1 MTTDP
6 LQAQLPETSFYGW
19 KNVWLLMYVYIAGGV
34 VAYTFTVIFPVMLEA
49 LNWSRGDASLA
60 ISISR
65 MLTGF
70 VLTPSVALILNK
82 IGARNT
88 IVIGTAVFLAGLLLL
103 ISVTTK
109 LWHWYVIYG
118 VVIPTGAAL
127 CGMLPVQYTIMT
139 WFNIKRATVI
149 GIVTFGAPFAGSLAQ
164 PLYTWVM
171 QMTGKWQTGWLI
183 SAGICFFALITSFWI
198 RNKPSDLGQYPDGI
212 APRETDAAGVNKVPV
227 ARTHRAREAWTIRE
241 IFVTR
246 TIWIYIAV
254 SMLQGLP
261 FGLINFHGVLHLT
274 DMGYT
279 SMQAANVLMAI
290 TFSSATARFPMGWLG
305 DRIEPRWIITGA
317 LFSLLVG
324 FTGFWKS
331 PSFGALMVL
340 GPILG
345 FSIGTMII
353 MMTAIIPNYYGP
365 EAYTSIRGII
375 SPPLTLLSASFPAI
389 AGYVADKTG
398 TYNSIFLI
406 LIVGLIISLFLS
418 PLLSPPEK
426 KPVQS

>member
-6 LQAQLPETSFYGW
+6 LQTQLPETSFYGW
-19 KNVWLLMYVYIAGGV
+19 KNVWLLIYVYIAMGIV
-34 VAYTFTVIFPVMLEA
+34 TYTFTVIFPVMLDT

-70 VLTPSVALILNK
+70 VLTPSAAFILNK
-82 IGARNT
+82 IGARNS
-88 IVIGTAVFLAGLLLL
+88 IVIGIAILLTGLFLLV
-103 ISVTTK
+103 SVTTK
-109 LWHWYVIYG
+109 LWHWYIIYG
-118 VVIPTGAAL
+118 VIMPVGAVL
-127 CGMLPVQYTIMT
+127 CGILPVQLTIMT

-149 GIVTFGAPFAGSLAQ
+149 GIVTFGAPFAGSIAQ
-164 PLYTWVM
+164 PIYTWVM
-171 QMTGKWQTGWLI
+171 QHTGKWQTGWLI
-183 SAGICFFALITSFWI
+183 SALFCLIAFVTSFWI

-212 APRETDAAGVNKVPV
+212 SPGETVAGEKKAPV
-227 ARTHRAREAWTIRE
+227 ARTHRTTETWTVRE
-241 IFVTR
+241 IFATR
-246 TIWIYIAV
+246 TMWIYVGV

-261 FGLINFHGVLHLT
+261 FGLINFHGILHLT
-274 DMGYT
+274 DIGYT

-317 LFSLLVG
+317 LFFLIIG
-324 FTGFWKS
+324 FAGFWKA
-331 PSFGALMVL
+331 PSFSALMVL

-365 EAYTSIRGII
+365 EAYPGIRGIM
-375 SPPLTLLSASFPAI
+375 SPPRTLITANFPAL
-389 AGYVADKTG
+389 AGYVADRTG
-398 TYNSIFLI
+398 TYNSMFQI
-406 LIVGLIISLFLS
+406 LIVGLVISLILS
-418 PLLSPPEK
+418 LLLSPPEK
-426 KPVQS
+426 KPVRS

>member
-1 MTTDP
+1 MTYP

-19 KNVWLLMYVYIAGGV
+19 KNVWLLMYVY
-34 VAYTFTVIFPVMLEA
+34 VAMGIVTYTFTVIFPVMLDT

-70 VLTPSVALILNK
+70 VLTPSAAFILTK
-82 IGARNT
+82 IGARKS
-88 IVIGTAVFLAGLLLL
+88 IVIGISILLAGLFLLV
-103 ISVTTK
+103 SVTTK
-109 LWHWYVIYG
+109 LWHWYVVYG
-118 VVIPTGAAL
+118 VIMPIGATL
-127 CGMLPVQYTIMT
+127 CGMLPVQLTIMN

-149 GIVTFGAPFAGSLAQ
+149 GIVTFGAPFAGSIAQ
-164 PLYTWVM
+164 PFYTWVM
-171 QMTGKWQTGWLI
+171 QITGKWQTGWLI
-183 SAGICFFALITSFWI
+183 SAGFCLIAFISSFWI
-198 RNKPSDLGQYPDGI
+198 RDKPSDLGQYPDGI
-212 APRETDAAGVNKVPV
+212 APEGTAAAGEKKVSM
-227 ARTHRAREAWTIRE
+227 ARTHRTTEAWTIRE
-241 IFVTR
+241 IFATR
-246 TIWIYIAV
+246 TIWIYITV

-261 FGLINFHGVLHLT
+261 FGLINFHGILHLT
-274 DMGYT
+274 DIGYT
-279 SMQAANVLMAI
+279 SIQAANVLMAI

-324 FTGFWKS
+324 FTGFWKA
-331 PSFGALMVL
+331 PSFGELMVL

-365 EAYTSIRGII
+365 EAYISIRGIM
-375 SPPLTLLSASFPAI
+375 SPPITLLTANFPAI

-398 TYNSIFLI
+398 TYNSMFQV
-406 LIVGLIISLFLS
+406 LIVGLVASLILS
-418 PLLSPPEK
+418 LLLAPPEK
-426 KPVQS
+426 KPAQS